1 MFGAGP
7 FERIDLDSAR
17 MPLALRLH
25 RGRQRNRPA
34 DAFLSRFRSVVSGT
48 LRSILNS
55 AKTPSG
61 RSLKIARCIL
71 LKRNLF
77 NAASIKPWEVIGFF
91 TGMTP
96 AGSLH
101 ESGFQRLAHSLRAD
115 KQE

>member
-48 LRSILNS
+48 LRSIL
-55 AKTPSG
+55 
-61 RSLKIARCIL
+61 
-71 LKRNLF
+71 
-77 NAASIKPWEVIGFF
+77 
-91 TGMTP
+91 
-96 AGSLH
+96 
-101 ESGFQRLAHSLRAD
+101 
-115 KQE
+115 